1 MIDKEFTEDIYDIE
15 QEPLDLN
22 ISTFGKHFPAKS
34 LEKVLG
40 DSLYDNYFSENR
52 IWKDEILLDYI
63 KARIEK
69 IKQQKSLDKEDN
81 IILKLFEVFEL
92 MYEAEK
98 NTDEDFTMQY
108 LDLYDEKEIL
118 LKLMMMIEKKFKDSL
133 DTALDLIIGQSFS
146 DINEE

>member
-1 MIDKEFTEDIYDIE
+1 MIIISVKIE
-15 QEPLDLN
+15 Y
-22 ISTFGKHFPAKS
+22 GK
-34 LEKVLG
+34 
-40 DSLYDNYFSENR
+40 N
-52 IWKDEILLDYI
+52 EILLDYI

-118 LKLMMMIEKKFKDSL
+118 LKLMMMIEKEMKSL
-133 DTALDLIIGQSFS
+133 SQFLKLEI
-146 DINEE
+146 

>member
-22 ISTFGKHFPAKS
+22 ISTFGKYFPAKS

-92 MYEAEK
+92 MYEAE
-98 NTDEDFTMQY
+98 DFTMQY

>member
-1 MIDKEFTEDIYDIE
+1 
-15 QEPLDLN
+15 
-22 ISTFGKHFPAKS
+22 
-34 LEKVLG
+34 
-40 DSLYDNYFSENR
+40 
-52 IWKDEILLDYI
+52 
-63 KARIEK
+63 
-69 IKQQKSLDKEDN
+69 
-81 IILKLFEVFEL
+81 

-133 DTALDLIIGQSFS
+133 DTALDLIIGQFFS

>member
-1 MIDKEFTEDIYDIE
+1 M
-15 QEPLDLN
+15 
-22 ISTFGKHFPAKS
+22 
-34 LEKVLG
+34 
-40 DSLYDNYFSENR
+40 
-52 IWKDEILLDYI
+52 
-63 KARIEK
+63 
-69 IKQQKSLDKEDN
+69 DKEDN

>member
-1 MIDKEFTEDIYDIE
+1 M
-15 QEPLDLN
+15 
-22 ISTFGKHFPAKS
+22 
-34 LEKVLG
+34 
-40 DSLYDNYFSENR
+40 
-52 IWKDEILLDYI
+52 
-63 KARIEK
+63 
-69 IKQQKSLDKEDN
+69 DKEDN

-92 MYEAEK
+92 MYESEK